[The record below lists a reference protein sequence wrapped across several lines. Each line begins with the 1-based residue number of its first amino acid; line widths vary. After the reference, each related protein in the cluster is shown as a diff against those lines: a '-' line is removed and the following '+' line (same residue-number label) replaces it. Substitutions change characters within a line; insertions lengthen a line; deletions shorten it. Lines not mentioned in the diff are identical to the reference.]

1 VTPIAGQCSKRPPHG
16 RTQCLGP
23 RRRRSLSTTVTGAVT
38 LKNSVSKACQDQ
50 PRIPGTGRNQYD
62 PSRGSGAQSSPSSES
77 EAQARSRRDGSRL
90 GLSRP
95 EAVELGL
102 EGRGLAT
109 VLAGRYRIKTHHKV
123 HKRTFSNYFFG
134 HIQSHRSAAKAG
146 VEGSERSELSA
157 GMLVMINRRPLF
169 KKIL

>member
-62 PSRGSGAQSSPSSES
+62 PSRGSGAQSPPPPSPRLR
-77 EAQARSRRDGSRL
+77 QGPGDCLFRDGSRL

-146 VEGSERSELSA
+146 WRVPNVLNSVLECS
-157 GMLVMINRRPLF
+157 
-169 KKIL
+169 